1 MNINGSRGANLQTC
15 PSCSRKVA
23 WKDMRWRE
31 QYGRK
36 AGSSRKGLDAFPS
49 TDSDLDIFGRGLWL
63 IFSANEGR
71 KGERMQRLEME
82 NSGKMKMPL
91 AAYNASGATAK

>member
-1 MNINGSRGANLQTC
+1 M
-15 PSCSRKVA
+15 KEE
-23 WKDMRWRE
+23 E
-31 QYGRK
+31 QYGRRVE
-36 AGSSRKGLDAFPS
+36 SWRKGLDAFPS
-49 TDSDLDIFGRGLWL
+49 TGFDLDIFERGLWL

-91 AAYNASGATAK
+91 AAYNASRATAKWGFQKPKSRRRTGYRFDGESAERV